1 MWINVD
7 SDDTDLKE
15 EEDGEQ
21 EDEEGDEEEEED
33 VAGGDDSTDKDVPL
47 IRLLN
52 KNFRV
57 PIWTQVTELPEQ
69 KITSNIKKYT
79 EVSDLRF
86 IPRSATRPAE
96 FFELLFSTELQEHIC
111 NESNIYALEIN
122 NKYRERNANSKMSER
137 LFSWWSVSGG
147 MTQNRLRAVLGLWL
161 NMGLVWK
168 PDMKEYWN
176 TKDALQATPG
186 FVRIMSCDKFLFCL
200 ANLLLNN
207 KNQKKKDEPGYD
219 NGEAAHQNGKHQIA
233 QRLVSDSGFFQ
244 ELEQFPTL
252 CSKRNS
258 GAFWRLFTCHS
269 VAMSCTCGNQ
279 NTKCGKGHTVLA
291 RCLVFPVIVKGQR
304 EAAKLNNHLP
314 EMTKLTNRM
323 NEAKHSGNKFD
334 CEFSK
339 AYSDMMIFQKKHD
352 INPFRGFLVPLV
364 QYRVSVPHFHTLG
377 TDATAFAYARY
388 GRYRVSIRFGTDASD
403 HYGPGLCASPVMSPL
418 PRHSYLLQRQL
429 VVVGGALGS
438 AVLESAAPRSAI
450 PGSLAR
456 GLAPLSTVPGHGVPR
471 SP

>member
-1 MWINVD
+1 MRNGGLESEFLSDSDREYVEGFTASEADKTYNWLGLYSYVD

-21 EDEEGDEEEEED
+21 EDDEGDEEEEED

-47 IRLLN
+47 IWLLN

-122 NKYRERNANSKMSER
+122 NKYRERNAKSKTYER

-176 TKDALQATPG
+176 TNDALQ
-186 FVRIMSCDKFLFCL
+186 
-200 ANLLLNN
+200 
-207 KNQKKKDEPGYD
+207 
-219 NGEAAHQNGKHQIA
+219 HQ
-233 QRLVSDSGFFQ
+233 DS
-244 ELEQFPTL
+244 
-252 CSKRNS
+252 
-258 GAFWRLFTCHS
+258 
-269 VAMSCTCGNQ
+269 
-279 NTKCGKGHTVLA
+279 
-291 RCLVFPVIVKGQR
+291 R
-304 EAAKLNNHLP
+304 E
-314 EMTKLTNRM
+314 
-323 NEAKHSGNKFD
+323 
-334 CEFSK
+334 
-339 AYSDMMIFQKKHD
+339 
-352 INPFRGFLVPLV
+352 
-364 QYRVSVPHFHTLG
+364 
-377 TDATAFAYARY
+377 
-388 GRYRVSIRFGTDASD
+388 
-403 HYGPGLCASPVMSPL
+403 
-418 PRHSYLLQRQL
+418 
-429 VVVGGALGS
+429 
-438 AVLESAAPRSAI
+438 
-450 PGSLAR
+450 
-456 GLAPLSTVPGHGVPR
+456 
-471 SP
+471 